1 MIFEVFGCTLFFCF
15 GVVRVVVVG
24 GRNGELAGDGD
35 ESVSGGEGEGVDLG
49 ELGLG
54 CGDVGRVV
62 GLGFSGGFGHGG
74 GGCWLCR

>member
-1 MIFEVFGCTLFFCF
+1 MIFEVLGCTLFFCF
-15 GVVRVVVVG
+15 GVVVG

-62 GLGFSGGFGHGG
+62 GLGFSGKFGHGG
-74 GGCWLCR
+74 GGCCLCR